1 MSKKVTQDN
10 NSEKAK
16 WDAKI
21 TELFLNLCV
30 EEITAGNRPGTHFSR
45 IGWSNL
51 EQKFNDKTGKNY
63 DKTKLK
69 NKWDSLKLIWKD
81 WDTLVGKET
90 GLGWDCEKKMVQAS
104 VEWWSRKIKESPN
117 VEKFRDKGLQCR
129 ELMEIC
135 FKDVVATGEHAW
147 APSSGVLP
155 DNIHGSNWFQ
165 PEKQFEFETPTSN
178 EELIME
184 DDLRS
189 NTGEGLD
196 HINLEEPEVTEKRE
210 TNESGD
216 KTKKRKASSIT
227 TEKEKSKVS
236 TSLRITSSIE
246 RIAEAVELRS
256 AIIVGS
262 KDTPL
267 SIKSVMDVVRN
278 LPGMIIG
285 SDLWWKASML
295 LVKQSM
301 REMFLA
307 QEDPELQL
315 LWLEKMFELH
325 KD

>member
-1 MSKKVTQDN
+1 
-10 NSEKAK
+10 
-16 WDAKI
+16 
-21 TELFLNLCV
+21 
-30 EEITAGNRPGTHFSR
+30 
-45 IGWSNL
+45 
-51 EQKFNDKTGKNY
+51 
-63 DKTKLK
+63 
-69 NKWDSLKLIWKD
+69 
-81 WDTLVGKET
+81 
-90 GLGWDCEKKMVQAS
+90 
-104 VEWWSRKIKESPN
+104 
-117 VEKFRDKGLQCR
+117 
-129 ELMEIC
+129 MEFC

-147 APSSGVLP
+147 APSSGVLS

-216 KTKKRKASSIT
+216 KTKKKKASSIT

-246 RIAEAVELRS
+246 RIAEVVELRF

-267 SIKSVMDVVRN
+267 SIKSVMDIVRN
-278 LPGMIIG
+278 LPGMIVG

-301 REMFLA
+301 REIFSA

-315 LWLEKMFELH
+315 LWLEKMSELH

>member
-16 WDAKI
+16 WDAEI

-30 EEITAGNRPGTHFSR
+30 EEIIAGNRLGTHFSR

-51 EQKFNDKTGKNY
+51 VQKFNAKTGKNY

-69 NKWDSLKLIWKD
+69 NKWDSFKLIWKD

-90 GLGWDCEKKMVQAS
+90 GLGWDCEKKTVQAS
-104 VEWWSRKIKESPN
+104 VELWSRKIKENPN

-155 DNIHGSNWFQ
+155 DSILG
-165 PEKQFEFETPTSN
+165 
-178 EELIME
+178 
-184 DDLRS
+184 R
-189 NTGEGLD
+189 EGLD
-196 HINLEEPEVTEKRE
+196 HINLEEPEVTEKRD

-256 AIIVGS
+256 AIIVRS

-278 LPGMIIG
+278 LPGMIMSLNKHNNDNVDEEVLIIG
-285 SDLWWKASML
+285 DDIDD
-295 LVKQSM
+295 V
-301 REMFLA
+301 
-307 QEDPELQL
+307 
-315 LWLEKMFELH
+315 
-325 KD
+325 